1 MNIDSV
7 IQRPH
12 VTEKTE
18 TLRQIGKSERYT
30 LRVHPD
36 ANKELVRQALHR
48 IFKVDAVDV
57 KIINVRGKLK
67 RFRQG
72 KIRLPSWKKAIVVL
86 GSGQKIDFAKNA

>member
-1 MNIDSV
+1 MNLDSV

-12 VTEKTE
+12 ITEKSE
-18 TLRQIGKSERYT
+18 VLKSIGKTERYT

-36 ANKELVRQALHR
+36 ANKELVRQALHS
-48 IFKVDAVDV
+48 IYKVNAVEV

-72 KIRLPSWKKAIVVL
+72 KIRLPSWKKAVVVL
-86 GSGQKIDFAKNA
+86 GAGQKIEFAKNA